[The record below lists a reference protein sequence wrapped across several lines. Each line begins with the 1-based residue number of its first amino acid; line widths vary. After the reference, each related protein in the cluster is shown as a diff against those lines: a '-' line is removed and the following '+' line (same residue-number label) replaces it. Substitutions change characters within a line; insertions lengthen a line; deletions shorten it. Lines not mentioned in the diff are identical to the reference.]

1 MILQCI
7 KGTENFHSQIL
18 LVFTYN
24 IGMTDSSIWIK
35 WFEWM
40 FYAFGLDFCSFCQKC
55 FIIFGQNLIIPA
67 IVKCIRK
74 LSSASLNIKMNLS
87 SYNKGH
93 FLLILFAIFIFH
105 RVTLKDMFST
115 HIPIL
120 VTIRNL
126 VLVGFFC
133 SKVKNNM
140 KHDRICLK

>member
-1 MILQCI
+1 MLH
-7 KGTENFHSQIL
+7 NF
-18 LVFTYN
+18 
-24 IGMTDSSIWIK
+24 WP
-35 WFEWM
+35 
-40 FYAFGLDFCSFCQKC
+40 
-55 FIIFGQNLIIPA
+55 NLIIPA

-87 SYNKGH
+87 SYNKGL
-93 FLLILFAIFIFH
+93 FLLTFAIFIFH